1 MSKANE
7 ETSQVGRLVINRFV
21 YHYCCHY
28 QQSVSQIAY
37 IDGVAQME
45 KQIKC
50 MEDYV
55 KLKQL
60 IDAENAT
67 KMVIDSLSF
76 LGMEKGL

>member
-1 MSKANE
+1 
-7 ETSQVGRLVINRFV
+7 
-21 YHYCCHY
+21 
-28 QQSVSQIAY
+28 
-37 IDGVAQME
+37 ME